1 MFQSL
6 VPIERLPKYAQPA
19 FEGFKS
25 LNRIQSR
32 LCKCALESDENVLL
46 CAPTVS
52 KRQRTILISYIILKM
67 KVRYKKYIPTLVMN
81 LYRIYTQINDF
92 HNN

>member
-1 MFQSL
+1 MN
-6 VPIERLPKYAQPA
+6 IERLPKYAQPA

-32 LCKCALESDENVLL
+32 LFKAAMETDQNILL

-52 KRQRTILISYIILKM
+52 LVVQRHSFLEAG
-67 KVRYKKYIPTLVMN
+67 
-81 LYRIYTQINDF
+81 DF
-92 HNN
+92 YDELQLCLDHELRH